1 MCTSPHLIVS
11 LCKCYIIIVLQDT
24 WNNVVVK
31 GPCDSGRGDSTDS
44 AGQQEALSLVEGHV
58 PEQLGEDGVSVN
70 SEGHGVTV
78 LAHCIHGDAGVTA
91 CVLGLRRRQ
100 GERLVCN
107 KMFYFLD
114 SGSRQR

>member
-1 MCTSPHLIVS
+1 MT

-58 PEQLGEDGVSVN
+58 SEQLGEDGVSVN

-78 LAHCIHGDAGVTA
+78 LAHCIRGDAGVTA

-100 GERLVCN
+100 GERLGCN